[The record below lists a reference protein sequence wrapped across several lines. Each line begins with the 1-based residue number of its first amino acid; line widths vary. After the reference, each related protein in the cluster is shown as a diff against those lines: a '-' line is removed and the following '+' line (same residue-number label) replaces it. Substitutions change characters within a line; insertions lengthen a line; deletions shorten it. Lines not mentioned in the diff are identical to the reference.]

1 MKGGFLISLII
12 LMILSLI
19 GCHTVPRHLVKEEV
33 VIIYY
38 PEYPIPD
45 PQPIGGPIPIYDP
58 PTQPIRN
65 PIVDNTPPR
74 NLQSDNPDNGG
85 SYGKRDPLQSEI
97 DRKSGETKT
106 YPPVR
111 KPERNDRVQ

>member
-58 PTQPIRN
+58 PTQPINN
-65 PIVDNTPPR
+65 PIVDKTPPR
-74 NLQSDNPDNGG
+74 NLQSDNPNNG
-85 SYGKRDPLQSEI
+85 GKRDPFQGRN
-97 DRKSGETKT
+97 DRESGETKT